1 MKFLVT
7 IPKYSEQALSE
18 KCPYLKIF
26 WSIFSRIWTEYG
38 EIIRNT
44 GQKNSKYGHFLR
56 SKEVDYS
63 DVLALMF

>member
-26 WSIFSRIWTEYG
+26 WSIFSSIWTEYG
-38 EIIRNT
+38 EIIR
-44 GQKNSKYGHFLR
+44 KYGPEKLKIRTLFT
-56 SKEVDYS
+56 
-63 DVLALMF
+63 

>member
-7 IPKYSEQALSE
+7 IHKYSEQALSE

-38 EIIRNT
+38 EIIR
-44 GQKNSKYGHFLR
+44 KYGPEKLKIRTLFT
-56 SKEVDYS
+56 
-63 DVLALMF
+63 